1 MTDDETPTTALPTD
15 EAAPTTALPTD
26 ETAPTTAP
34 PTDDAVSAEQP
45 FAPDSAPD
53 PDRTGPRP
61 PASDAVWSSSSL
73 TPAPRQAP
81 RRPRPFT
88 LVWGLALL
96 AVGSLL
102 IAISLGM
109 DIDLLTTGVVL
120 LSGLGLALL
129 VLAILPS
136 RGPRRP
142 GA

>member
-15 EAAPTTALPTD
+15 ETAPTTALPTD
-26 ETAPTTAP
+26 
-34 PTDDAVSAEQP
+34 DDVLAEQP
-45 FAPDSAPD
+45 FAPASAPD

-61 PASDAVWSSSSL
+61 PGGDAVWSSSSL
-73 TPAPRQAP
+73 TPAPRPAP

-109 DIDLLTTGVVL
+109 DIDLLTPGVVL

-129 VLAILPS
+129 VLAVLPS

>member
-1 MTDDETPTTALPTD
+1 MTDDETPTTT
-15 EAAPTTALPTD
+15 LPTD
-26 ETAPTTAP
+26 ETAPTTAL
-34 PTDDAVSAEQP
+34 PTDDDVLAEQP
-45 FAPDSAPD
+45 FAPASAPD

-61 PASDAVWSSSSL
+61 PGGDAVWSSSSL
-73 TPAPRQAP
+73 TPAPRPAP

-102 IAISLGM
+102 IATSLGM

-129 VLAILPS
+129 VLAVLPS

>member
-15 EAAPTTALPTD
+15 ETAPTTALPTD
-26 ETAPTTAP
+26 
-34 PTDDAVSAEQP
+34 DDVLAEQP
-45 FAPDSAPD
+45 FAPASAPD
-53 PDRTGPRP
+53 PERTGPRP
-61 PASDAVWSSSSL
+61 PASAAVWSSSSL

-81 RRPRPFT
+81 RRARPFT

-129 VLAILPS
+129 VLAVLPS

>member
-15 EAAPTTALPTD
+15 EEAPTTAL
-26 ETAPTTAP
+26 

-45 FAPDSAPD
+45 FAPASAPD
-53 PDRTGPRP
+53 PGRTGPRP

-81 RRPRPFT
+81 RRARPFT

-102 IAISLGM
+102 IATSLGM

-129 VLAILPS
+129 VLAVLPS

>member
-15 EAAPTTALPTD
+15 EEAPTTAL
-26 ETAPTTAP
+26 

-45 FAPDSAPD
+45 FAPASAPD
-53 PDRTGPRP
+53 PGRTGPRP

-81 RRPRPFT
+81 RRARPFT

-102 IAISLGM
+102 IAISLGT
-109 DIDLLTTGVVL
+109 DIDLLTTGVIL

-129 VLAILPS
+129 VLAVLPS

>member
-45 FAPDSAPD
+45 FAPD

-61 PASDAVWSSSSL
+61 PTSGAVWSSSSL

-81 RRPRPFT
+81 RRARPFT

-102 IAISLGM
+102 IAISLGT

-129 VLAILPS
+129 VLAVLPS

>member
-15 EAAPTTALPTD
+15 ETAPTTALPTD
-26 ETAPTTAP
+26 
-34 PTDDAVSAEQP
+34 DDVLAEQP
-45 FAPDSAPD
+45 FAPASAPD
-53 PDRTGPRP
+53 PDRTGPQP
-61 PASDAVWSSSSL
+61 PGGDAVWSSSSL
-73 TPAPRQAP
+73 TPAPRPAP

-129 VLAILPS
+129 VLAVLPS

-142 GA
+142 RA

>member
-15 EAAPTTALPTD
+15 ETAPTTAL
-26 ETAPTTAP
+26 

-45 FAPDSAPD
+45 FAPASAPD
-53 PDRTGPRP
+53 PGRTGPRP

-81 RRPRPFT
+81 RRARPFT

-102 IAISLGM
+102 IAISLGT

-129 VLAILPS
+129 VLAVLPS

>member
-15 EAAPTTALPTD
+15 ETAPTTALPTD
-26 ETAPTTAP
+26 
-34 PTDDAVSAEQP
+34 DDVLAEQP
-45 FAPDSAPD
+45 FAPASAPD

-81 RRPRPFT
+81 RRARPFT

-102 IAISLGM
+102 IAISLGT

-129 VLAILPS
+129 VLAVLPS

>member
-15 EAAPTTALPTD
+15 ETAPTTALPTD
-26 ETAPTTAP
+26 
-34 PTDDAVSAEQP
+34 DDVLAEQP
-45 FAPDSAPD
+45 FAPASAPD

-61 PASDAVWSSSSL
+61 PGGDAVWRSSSL
-73 TPAPRQAP
+73 TPAPRPAP

-102 IAISLGM
+102 IATSLGM
-109 DIDLLTTGVVL
+109 DIDLLTTGVGL

-129 VLAILPS
+129 VLAVLPS

>member
-15 EAAPTTALPTD
+15 EEAPTTAL
-26 ETAPTTAP
+26 

-45 FAPDSAPD
+45 FAPASAPD
-53 PDRTGPRP
+53 PGRTGPRP

-81 RRPRPFT
+81 RRARPFT

-102 IAISLGM
+102 IAISLGT

>member
-15 EAAPTTALPTD
+15 EEAPTTALPTD
-26 ETAPTTAP
+26 EEAPTTAL

-45 FAPDSAPD
+45 FAPASAPD
-53 PDRTGPRP
+53 PGRTGPRP

-81 RRPRPFT
+81 RRARPFT

-102 IAISLGM
+102 IAISLGT

-129 VLAILPS
+129 VLAVLPS

>member
-15 EAAPTTALPTD
+15 ETAPTTALPTD
-26 ETAPTTAP
+26 
-34 PTDDAVSAEQP
+34 DDVLAEQP
-45 FAPDSAPD
+45 FAPASAPD

-61 PASDAVWSSSSL
+61 PGGDAVWSSSSL
-73 TPAPRQAP
+73 TPAPRPAP

-102 IAISLGM
+102 IATSLGM

-129 VLAILPS
+129 VLAVLPS

>member
-15 EAAPTTALPTD
+15 ETAPTTALPTD
-26 ETAPTTAP
+26 
-34 PTDDAVSAEQP
+34 DDVLAEQP
-45 FAPDSAPD
+45 FAPASAPD
-53 PDRTGPRP
+53 PERTGPRP
-61 PASDAVWSSSSL
+61 PGGDAVWSSSSL
-73 TPAPRQAP
+73 TPAPRPAP

-129 VLAILPS
+129 VLAVLPS

>member
-15 EAAPTTALPTD
+15 ETAPTTALPTD
-26 ETAPTTAP
+26 
-34 PTDDAVSAEQP
+34 DDVLAEQP
-45 FAPDSAPD
+45 FAPASAPD

-61 PASDAVWSSSSL
+61 PGGDAVWSSSSL

-81 RRPRPFT
+81 RRARPFT

-120 LSGLGLALL
+120 LGGMGLILL
-129 VLAILPS
+129 VLAIVPWRS
-136 RGPRRP
+136 PRRP

>member
-1 MTDDETPTTALPTD
+1 MTDDETPTTTLPTD

-26 ETAPTTAP
+26 
-34 PTDDAVSAEQP
+34 DAVSAEQP
-45 FAPDSAPD
+45 FAPASAPD
-53 PDRTGPRP
+53 PGRTGPRP

-81 RRPRPFT
+81 RRARPFT

-102 IAISLGM
+102 IAISLGT

-129 VLAILPS
+129 VLAVLPS

>member
-15 EAAPTTALPTD
+15 ETAPTTALPTD
-26 ETAPTTAP
+26 
-34 PTDDAVSAEQP
+34 DDVLAEQP
-45 FAPDSAPD
+45 FAPASAPD
-53 PDRTGPRP
+53 PGRTGPRP

-81 RRPRPFT
+81 RRARPFT

-102 IAISLGM
+102 IAISLGT

-129 VLAILPS
+129 VLAVLPS

>member
-15 EAAPTTALPTD
+15 ETAPTTALPTD
-26 ETAPTTAP
+26 
-34 PTDDAVSAEQP
+34 DDVLAEQP
-45 FAPDSAPD
+45 FAPASAPD

-61 PASDAVWSSSSL
+61 PGGDAVWSSSSL

-81 RRPRPFT
+81 RRARPFT

>member
-15 EAAPTTALPTD
+15 ETAPTTAL
-26 ETAPTTAP
+26 

-45 FAPDSAPD
+45 FAPASAPD

-81 RRPRPFT
+81 RRARPFT

-102 IAISLGM
+102 IAISLGT

-129 VLAILPS
+129 VLAVLPS

>member
-15 EAAPTTALPTD
+15 DETPTTDEEAPTTALPTD
-26 ETAPTTAP
+26 
-34 PTDDAVSAEQP
+34 DDVLAEQP
-45 FAPDSAPD
+45 FAPASAPD

-61 PASDAVWSSSSL
+61 PGGDAVWSSSSL
-73 TPAPRQAP
+73 TPAPRPAP

-129 VLAILPS
+129 VLAVLPS

>member
-15 EAAPTTALPTD
+15 ETAPTTALPTD
-26 ETAPTTAP
+26 
-34 PTDDAVSAEQP
+34 DDVLAEQP
-45 FAPDSAPD
+45 FAPASAPD

-61 PASDAVWSSSSL
+61 PGGDAVWSSSSL
-73 TPAPRQAP
+73 TPAPRPAP

-129 VLAILPS
+129 VLAVLPS

-142 GA
+142 EA